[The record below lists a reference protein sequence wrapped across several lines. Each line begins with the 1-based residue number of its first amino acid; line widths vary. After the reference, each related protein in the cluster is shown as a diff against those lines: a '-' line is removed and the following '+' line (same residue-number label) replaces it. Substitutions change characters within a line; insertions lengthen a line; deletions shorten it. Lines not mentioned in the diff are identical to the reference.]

1 MSTTTESTT
10 TDSTTTDSTTTD
22 STTTTEA
29 VSTTTTLA
37 TTPVCEA
44 VKNGEFEAGQSPWV
58 TDTSGADTAT
68 SIQTNDDSPDSYTAN
83 GGIGFAMLRYNGDP
97 TSGTIYQYLDNMAGS
112 YRVSFS
118 YRFASIGGEGGSV
131 GICSIVASYA
141 DNYVVGMSAQ
151 AGFIPSDWDGIGEDF
166 VVPPESAS
174 GNFKLQASCETPNAQ
189 GCVCDVLVDDVFF
202 TRDTE
207 ECLPTPEQPTPIPRV

>member
-1 MSTTTESTT
+1 MILRIATQPTVALALRKFSLYPTSH
-10 TDSTTTDSTTTD
+10 
-22 STTTTEA
+22 
-29 VSTTTTLA
+29 VSIPNCYL
-37 TTPVCEA
+37 VRL
-44 VKNGEFEAGQSPWV
+44 F
-58 TDTSGADTAT
+58 
-68 SIQTNDDSPDSYTAN
+68 DDVLLTMLLR
-83 GGIGFAMLRYNGDP
+83 MLRYNGDP